1 MLDNGESRK
10 VMSKRPY
17 PFLFAAAIAIL
28 LSMSNR
34 HCPCFPGWFLVVLVV
49 VLGHAHKV
57 EESLGAASGR
67 QQQGTAATT
76 NQ

>member
-1 MLDNGESRK
+1 MNVNVQSF
-10 VMSKRPY
+10 V
-17 PFLFAAAIAIL
+17 
-28 LSMSNR
+28 
-34 HCPCFPGWFLVVLVV
+34 GWFMVVLVV

-57 EESLGAASGR
+57 EESLGAASAR

>member
-1 MLDNGESRK
+1 M
-10 VMSKRPY
+10 
-17 PFLFAAAIAIL
+17 F
-28 LSMSNR
+28 LSMSD
-34 HCPCFPGWFLVVLVV
+34 CPYFPGWFLVVLVV

-57 EESLGAASGR
+57 EESLGAASDR

>member
-1 MLDNGESRK
+1 MGYTNIP
-10 VMSKRPY
+10 VNVH
-17 PFLFAAAIAIL
+17 AIQDGQ
-28 LSMSNR
+28 
-34 HCPCFPGWFLVVLVV
+34 CPWFLVVLVV

-57 EESLGAASGR
+57 EESLGAASAR

>member
-1 MLDNGESRK
+1 MKKTAVQKECQ
-10 VMSKRPY
+10 
-17 PFLFAAAIAIL
+17 
-28 LSMSNR
+28 
-34 HCPCFPGWFLVVLVV
+34 CPIVHASQWFLVVLVV